1 MGAHI
6 VMVLHGSDAPG
17 MYELERNA
25 VGAGGSRADSVRREP
40 FVSARDNAA
49 TSGGWGVVGRY
60 GGTLQGTSLWNASLF
75 HRSAPRTIP
84 SNNPEARG
92 VTMRQILGIGTVGAA
107 GAHRA
112 SGTPASPVRSSRA
125 RGSAGECHDRVTDE
139 VRRQTLR
146 CCNVTVNSNQRRS
159 VSVAGA
165 PLAAGKRNVI
175 ADSATESVV
184 SRASPAGKPFNFRMY
199 ATVAA

>member
-40 FVSARDNAA
+40 GVSARDNAR

-60 GGTLQGTSLWNASLF
+60 GGILLRTDRWSVRSF
-75 HRSAPRTIP
+75 YRSAPRTIP

-92 VTMRQILGIGTVGAA
+92 VTIRQMLRIGTAGVTGAR
-107 GAHRA
+107 RA
-112 SGTPASPVRSSRA
+112 NCTPESPARSSRA

-146 CCNVTVNSNQRRS
+146 CCNETVNSHQRES
-159 VSVAGA
+159 VSVAGV
-165 PLAAGKRNVI
+165 PLAVGKRKVI

-184 SRASPAGKPFNFRMY
+184 RRASPEGKPFNLRMY

>member
-1 MGAHI
+1 M
-6 VMVLHGSDAPG
+6 
-17 MYELERNA
+17 
-25 VGAGGSRADSVRREP
+25 
-40 FVSARDNAA
+40 
-49 TSGGWGVVGRY
+49 GRY

-146 CCNVTVNSNQRRS
+146 CCTVTVNSNQRRS

-175 ADSATESVV
+175 ADSETESVV
-184 SRASPAGKPFNFRMY
+184 SRTSPEGKPFNLRMY